1 MSDPAEDIMHATY
14 CALCE
19 CGYADLTMQDIAD
32 RADRSKPA
40 IHYHYES
47 KQSLLRSFLDYLYKR
62 FVDRVGGPGG
72 DGDPDERL
80 RTFVDAVLHPP
91 HDEDTTQEF
100 RTALLEIK
108 AQAPYDDALRDRL
121 ARFDAHI
128 SDTVETLAAEAI
140 EAGIYTE
147 RADPAEI
154 ACFVVTLVDGAQS
167 RHVVAADQPATLED
181 TLGSYLDTFRRSEA
195 EAPS

>member
-32 RADRSKPA
+32 RAERSKPA

-47 KQSLLRSFLDYLYKR
+47 KGSLLTSFLDYLYER
-62 FVDRVGGPGG
+62 FVDRVGGPAGPGG
-72 DGDPDERL
+72 PDERL
-80 RTFVDAVLHPP
+80 RQFVDAVLNPP
-91 HDEDTTQEF
+91 TDEDTTQEF

-108 AQAPYDDALRDRL
+108 AQAPYNGALRERL
-121 ARFDAHI
+121 DRFDTHI
-128 SDTVETLAAEAI
+128 HDTVETLAAEAI
-140 EAGIYTE
+140 EAGVYTE
-147 RADPAEI
+147 SADPAEI

-167 RHVVAADQPATLED
+167 RHVVAADQPAALQAALE
-181 TLGSYLDTFRRSEA
+181 SYLDTFTTRTEA
-195 EAPS
+195 ST